1 MPKIELISRDESF
14 EIGDE
19 ECAFTLR
26 RLDPDVIAESR
37 RRHTSRRET
46 EADGRGTDDRRPVF
60 GPRSPVIDVDER
72 EVDKDILDYIILGW
86 RGVLGLDGA
95 EAPCTREAKWR
106 LPGSVKTE
114 ILVAAQAVNRDGLLE
129 ADLKNWRPSSGTPG
143 PAGGLTSGG

>member
-37 RRHTSRRET
+37 RRHTIRREA
-46 EADGRGTDDRRPVF
+46 EEGGPVSSR
-60 GPRSPVIDVDER
+60 RSPVVEVDER
-72 EVDKDILDYIILGW
+72 EVDRDILDYIILGW

-114 ILVAAQAVNRDGLLE
+114 ILVAAQAVNREGLLE
-129 ADLKNWRPSSGTPG
+129 ADLKNLKPSSGTPG
-143 PAGGLTSGG
+143 PAGGSISGS

>member
-37 RRHTSRRET
+37 RRHTMRRET
-46 EADGRGTDDRRPVF
+46 EDGRPASVSGL
-60 GPRSPVIDVDER
+60 RSPVVEVDER
-72 EVDKDILDYIILGW
+72 EVDRDILDYIILGW

-114 ILVAAQAVNRDGLLE
+114 ILVAAQAVNREGLLE
-129 ADLKNWRPSSGTPG
+129 ADLKNLKPSSGTPG
-143 PAGGLTSGG
+143 PAGGSTSAG